1 MPIRINLL
9 AEAQAAEEERRKDP
23 VKRGSYVAAF
33 LVSLVALW
41 AMMLQ
46 FKVIAVKLEL
56 NGLDTKWKA
65 IEQNYKVAVEA
76 QRSSIETE
84 QKLAALQRMT
94 TNRFLWGNAL
104 NAFQQTLGTMDD
116 VQVVRLKTE
125 QLYSLTEGTPN
136 RTNDTAVIPGKSPTA
151 TEKISLTLDA
161 MDTSPQPGRR
171 VNQFKES
178 IATVQFFKDGLT
190 KTNGVMLMSRSAPQN
205 SPNGRQTFVM
215 FQLKCSFP
223 DKTR

>member
-23 VKRGSYVAAF
+23 VKRGIFAASC

-41 AMMLQ
+41 AMALQ
-46 FKVIAVKLEL
+46 FKVIAVKMEL
-56 NGLDTKWKA
+56 HGLDTKWKA
-65 IEQNYKVAVEA
+65 IEQNYKVAVAA
-76 QRSSIETE
+76 QRSSIEKE
-84 QKLAALQRMT
+84 NKLAALRQMT

-104 NAFQQTLGTMDD
+104 NAFQQTLGNMDD
-116 VQVVRLKTE
+116 VQIVRLKST
-125 QLYSLTEGTPN
+125 QLYALSEGTPSH
-136 RTNDTAVIPGKSPTA
+136 TNGTTVVPEKLPTA
-151 TEKISLTLDA
+151 TEKISLLLDA
-161 MDTSPQPGRR
+161 MDLSPHPGRR
-171 VNQFKES
+171 VNELKES
-178 IATVQFFKDGLT
+178 IAAVPFFKDYLT

>member
-33 LVSLVALW
+33 VVSLVALW
-41 AMMLQ
+41 AMTLQ

-56 NGLDTKWKA
+56 NGLDTKWKV
-65 IEQNYKVAVEA
+65 IEQNYKVAVAA

-84 QKLAALQRMT
+84 EKLAALQRMT

-116 VQVVRLKTE
+116 VQVVRMKGE
-125 QLYSLTEGTPN
+125 QVYSLTEGTPS
-136 RTNDTAVIPGKSPTA
+136 RTNDSTVIPGKLPTA

-178 IATVQFFKDGLT
+178 IATVPFFKEGLT

-205 SPNGRQTFVM
+205 SPTGRQTFVM

>member
-9 AEAQAAEEERRKDP
+9 AEAKAAEEDRRKDP
-23 VKRGSYVAAF
+23 VKRGIYVAAF
-33 LVSLVALW
+33 LVALVALW
-41 AMMLQ
+41 AMTLQ
-46 FKVIAVKLEL
+46 ARVIAAKSEL
-56 NGLDTKWKA
+56 KGLDAKWKA
-65 IEQNYKVAVEA
+65 IEQNYKSAVDA
-76 QRSSIETE
+76 QRNSIDAE
-84 QKLAALQRMT
+84 QKLAALHQMT

-104 NAFQQTLGTMDD
+104 NAFQQTLGAIDD

-136 RTNDTAVIPGKSPTA
+136 RTNGTTIIPGKPGLA
-151 TEKISLTLDA
+151 TEKISLIVDA
-161 MDTSPQPGRR
+161 MDISAQPGRR

-178 IATVQFFKDGLT
+178 IGAVPYFKENLT

-215 FQLKCSFP
+215 FQLKCAFP

>member
-1 MPIRINLL
+1 M
-9 AEAQAAEEERRKDP
+9 
-23 VKRGSYVAAF
+23 
-33 LVSLVALW
+33 
-41 AMMLQ
+41 
-46 FKVIAVKLEL
+46 EL
-56 NGLDTKWKA
+56 NRLDTKWKG
-65 IEQNYKVAVEA
+65 IEQNYKAAVAAQASSKEA
-76 QRSSIETE
+76 EY
-84 QKLAALQRMT
+84 KLAALQRMT

-116 VQVVRLKTE
+116 VQIVRLKAD
-125 QLYSLTEGTPN
+125 QLYSANEGTPN
-136 RTNDTAVIPGKSPTA
+136 RTNGTIVVPGKPPTA

-171 VNQFKES
+171 VNQYKES
-178 IATVQFFKDGLT
+178 IATVPFFKEGLT

-215 FQLKCSFP
+215 FQLRCAFP

>member
-1 MPIRINLL
+1 
-9 AEAQAAEEERRKDP
+9 
-23 VKRGSYVAAF
+23 
-33 LVSLVALW
+33 
-41 AMMLQ
+41 
-46 FKVIAVKLEL
+46 
-56 NGLDTKWKA
+56 
-65 IEQNYKVAVEA
+65 
-76 QRSSIETE
+76 
-84 QKLAALQRMT
+84 MT
-94 TNRFLWGNAL
+94 TNRFLWGNLL

-116 VQVVRLKTE
+116 VQIVRLKTE
-125 QLYSLTEGTPN
+125 QLYSLSEGTPN
-136 RTNDTAVIPGKSPTA
+136 HTNGTSVIPGKPPVA

-178 IATVQFFKDGLT
+178 IATVPFFKEGLT

>member
-1 MPIRINLL
+1 MT
-9 AEAQAAEEERRKDP
+9 
-23 VKRGSYVAAF
+23 
-33 LVSLVALW
+33 
-41 AMMLQ
+41 LQ

-56 NGLDTKWKA
+56 NGLDTKWKV
-65 IEQNYKVAVEA
+65 IEQNYKAAVEA
-76 QRSSIETE
+76 QRSSIEAE
-84 QKLAALQRMT
+84 NKLTALHRMT
-94 TNRFLWGNAL
+94 TNRFLWGNLL

-116 VQVVRLKTE
+116 VQIVRLKTE
-125 QLYSLTEGTPN
+125 QLYSLSEGTPN
-136 RTNDTAVIPGKSPTA
+136 HTNGTSVIPGKPPVA

-178 IATVQFFKDGLT
+178 IATVPFFKEGLT

>member
-9 AEAQAAEEERRKDP
+9 AESQAAEEERRKDP
-23 VKRGSYVAAF
+23 VKRGVYVAAF

-41 AMMLQ
+41 AMTLQ
-46 FKVIAVKLEL
+46 FRLIAAKSQL
-56 NGLDTKWKA
+56 NGLDTKWKS
-65 IEQNYKVAVEA
+65 IEENYKIAVEA
-76 QRSSIETE
+76 QRNTIETE
-84 QKLAALQRMT
+84 QKLAALHQMT

-104 NAFQQTLGTMDD
+104 NAFQQTLGAMED
-116 VQVVRLKTE
+116 VQIVRFKTE
-125 QLYSLTEGTPN
+125 QLYSLSEGTPN
-136 RTNDTAVIPGKSPTA
+136 RTNGTTVIPGRPPTA

-171 VNQFKES
+171 VNQLKES
-178 IATVQFFKDGLT
+178 IGTVPFFKEYLM
-190 KTNGVMLMSRSAPQN
+190 KTNGVMLMSRGPPQN
-205 SPNGRQTFVM
+205 SPNGLQFVM

>member
-9 AEAQAAEEERRKDP
+9 AEARAAEEERRRDP
-23 VKRGSYVAAF
+23 VKRGVFVSAC
-33 LVSLVALW
+33 LVSLVAVW
-41 AMMLQ
+41 AMALQ

-56 NGLDTKWKA
+56 NGLDSKWKA
-65 IEQNYKVAVEA
+65 IEQNYKAAVAA
-76 QRSSIETE
+76 QRNSVETE

-116 VQVVRLKTE
+116 VQIVRLKTD
-125 QLYSLTEGTPN
+125 QLYSLNEGTPN
-136 RTNDTAVIPGKSPTA
+136 RTNGTTVIPGRPATA
-151 TEKISLTLDA
+151 TEKISLLVDA
-161 MDTSPQPGRR
+161 MDVSPQPGRR

-178 IATVQFFKDGLT
+178 IATVPFFKDNLT
-190 KTNGVMLMSRSAPQN
+190 KTNGVMLMSRSAPNN

>member
-9 AEAQAAEEERRKDP
+9 AEAQAAEEERRRDP
-23 VKRGSYVAAF
+23 VKRGISVAAF
-33 LVSLVALW
+33 LVFLVALW
-41 AMMLQ
+41 AMTLQ
-46 FKVIAVKLEL
+46 FQVFTAKLEL
-56 NGLDTKWKA
+56 NRLDARWKA
-65 IEQNYKVAVEA
+65 IEQKYKAGVEA

-84 QKLAALQRMT
+84 QKLAALQRMS

-116 VQVVRLKTE
+116 VQIVRLKAD
-125 QLYSLTEGTPN
+125 QLYSFTEGTPN
-136 RTNDTAVIPGKSPTA
+136 RTNETSVIPGKPPTA
-151 TEKISLTLDA
+151 TEKISLLLDA

-178 IATVQFFKDGLT
+178 IATVPFFKEGLT

-205 SPNGRQTFVM
+205 SPNGRATFVM

>member
-9 AEAQAAEEERRKDP
+9 AEARAAEEERRRDP
-23 VKRGSYVAAF
+23 VKRGVFVSAC
-33 LVSLVALW
+33 LVSLVAVW
-41 AMMLQ
+41 AMALQ

-56 NGLDTKWKA
+56 NGLDSKWKA
-65 IEQNYKVAVEA
+65 IEQNYKAAVAA
-76 QRSSIETE
+76 QRNSVETE

-104 NAFQQTLGTMDD
+104 NAFQQTLGTMED
-116 VQVVRLKTE
+116 VQVVRLKTD
-125 QLYSLTEGTPN
+125 QLYSLNEGTPN
-136 RTNDTAVIPGKSPTA
+136 RTNGTTVIPGRPATA
-151 TEKISLTLDA
+151 TEKISLLVDA
-161 MDTSPQPGRR
+161 MDVSPQPGRR

-178 IATVQFFKDGLT
+178 IATVPFFKDNLT
-190 KTNGVMLMSRSAPQN
+190 KTNGVMLMSRSAPNN

>member
-23 VKRGSYVAAF
+23 VKRGIYVAAF
-33 LVSLVALW
+33 LVSIVALW
-41 AMMLQ
+41 AMTLQ
-46 FKVIAVKLEL
+46 FKVISIKSEL
-56 NGLDTKWKA
+56 NGLDTKWKS
-65 IEQNYKVAVEA
+65 IEQNYKAAVEA
-76 QRSSIETE
+76 QRGTIEAE
-84 QKLAALQRMT
+84 QKLAALHLMT

-125 QLYSLTEGTPN
+125 QLYSLSEGTPT
-136 RTNDTAVIPGKSPTA
+136 RTNGTTVIPGKPGTA
-151 TEKISLTLDA
+151 TERISLTVDA
-161 MDTSPQPGRR
+161 MDISPQPGRR
-171 VNQFKES
+171 VNQFKEA
-178 IATVQFFKDGLT
+178 IGAVPFFKENLT
-190 KTNGVMLMSRSAPQN
+190 KTNGVMLMSRGAPMN

-223 DKTR
+223 EKIR